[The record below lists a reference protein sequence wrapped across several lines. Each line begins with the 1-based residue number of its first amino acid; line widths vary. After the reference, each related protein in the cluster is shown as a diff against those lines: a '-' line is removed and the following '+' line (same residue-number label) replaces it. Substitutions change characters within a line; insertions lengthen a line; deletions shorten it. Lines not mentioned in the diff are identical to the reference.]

1 VKTSPRRGNGRGPA
15 KSILPDETGEY
26 ENAVKDKAHAAMPT
40 NELNQTG
47 KSKTTSGGPFPA
59 AFQPKAGSWNRNTGL
74 ILEVSRKGRGQ
85 AAPAKFSQQETI

>member
-1 VKTSPRRGNGRGPA
+1 MATRTPSPLNRYGGASWQLRRRMGN
-15 KSILPDETGEY
+15 I
-26 ENAVKDKAHAAMPT
+26 VKDKAHEAKPA
-40 NELNQTG
+40 NELNR
-47 KSKTTSGGPFPA
+47 SGEHDSRSQGMLRA